1 MYTSTVVYPIS
12 ANPPTLGHADILR
25 RACKKF
31 KHVFW
36 VAAINPN
43 KTSAIPQEIQLAMMN
58 DYVEHYALDN
68 VTIANVAGSLMRY
81 AIKMKVDFILRGV
94 RNTSDLQAE
103 MELSAG
109 YRGINEEI
117 ETICFFANPGLVTI
131 SSSLVRELVTVG
143 EKIDQYVVGG
153 VAEKLYQLF
162 DKKTDD

>member
-1 MYTSTVVYPIS
+1 MHTSTVVYPIS

-43 KTSAIPQEIQLAMMN
+43 KKQTIPQEIQLEMMN
-58 DYVEHYALDN
+58 DYVEHYSLDN
-68 VTIANVAGSLMRY
+68 VSVGYTEGSLMRY
-81 AIKMKVDFILRGV
+81 AIEMKVDFILRGV

-103 MELSAG
+103 MELAAG
-109 YRGINEEI
+109 YRGINQDI

-131 SSSLVRELVTVG
+131 SSSLVRELVMVG
-143 EKIDQYVVGG
+143 EKIDQYVVNG
-153 VAEKLYQLF
+153 VAEKLYNLF
-162 DKKTDD
+162 RTPFEN